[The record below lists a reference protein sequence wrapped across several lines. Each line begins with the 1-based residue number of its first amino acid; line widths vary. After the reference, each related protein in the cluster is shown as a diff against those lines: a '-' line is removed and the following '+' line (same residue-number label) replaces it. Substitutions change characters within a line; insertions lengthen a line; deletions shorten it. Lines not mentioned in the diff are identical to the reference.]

1 MNRVLIVDDKANN
14 LYLLRMLL
22 QGHGFEVD
30 TAPHGGEA
38 LAKAL
43 DRPPDLVISDLLMP
57 EMDGYELL
65 RRWRADERLSAV
77 PFVVYTATYTE
88 PKDEELALKLGADAF
103 IIKPTEP
110 EPFMERVREV
120 LDRTRVNASSARP
133 PAGGELATLKLYNE
147 VLVSKLEHK
156 CKQLEARVGE
166 LIQSK
171 ARVIRMSRCHNA
183 LSAISQA
190 IVHIRHRDALLRSV
204 CRIAVE
210 RCGFALAWIGMLDT
224 ATGELAPVASYGAD
238 KSPTL
243 LRALNVRGLW
253 RTPAQVALARGHL
266 YVCNDLQ
273 TDPAAAPIHP
283 HLREAGL
290 QAAAACPLRM
300 DEDVVG
306 ALMVFASERNY
317 FDETLLD
324 FVTDM
329 TTEVSFA
336 LENYEREE
344 VRVHAEEELRR
355 AGRQKDEFLATLAHE
370 LRNPLAPIQTAVE
383 LIRLRN
389 PADATVQRARSIIER
404 QVLHLTRLVD
414 DLLDVSRITL
424 GTIDLRLEMV
434 DVGTVTISAIESVK
448 PTLEAAGLT
457 LEQQISQPAP
467 LVRGDAFRLAQC
479 ILNLLNNAVKF
490 TPRAGHIVMRV
501 AQDGPMAVVEVSD
514 TGIGIAPANLERIFE
529 PFMQEHP
536 SGFGNTG
543 LGIGLA
549 LTRKL
554 VTLHGGTIR
563 AASGPPRQG
572 SSFRI
577 ELPVAGAGNVPFE
590 HSVDVRC

>member
-14 LYLLRMLL
+14 LYLLRVLL

-30 TAPHGGEA
+30 TAQHGVEA

-43 DRPPDLVISDLLMP
+43 VGPPDLVISDLLMP

-65 RRWRADERLSAV
+65 RRWKADERLRDV

-88 PKDEELALKLGADAF
+88 PKDEELALELGADAF

-120 LDRTRVNASSARP
+120 LERTRVHAWTVRP
-133 PAGGELATLKLYNE
+133 PAAGDEATLKLYSE

-156 CKQLEARVGE
+156 CKQLEERVGE
-166 LIQSK
+166 LIRSE
-171 ARVIRMSRCHNA
+171 AHVIRMSRCHQA

-190 IVHIRHRDALLRSV
+190 IVHIRDRDTLLRSV
-204 CRIAVE
+204 CCIAVE
-210 RCGFALAWIGMLDT
+210 RCGFALAWIGMLDA
-224 ATGELAPVASYGAD
+224 ATGEVTPVASYGAD
-238 KSPTL
+238 RSPTL
-243 LRALNVRGLW
+243 LRPLNVRGLW
-253 RTPAQVALARGHL
+253 RTPAEIALMQGHL
-266 YVCNDLQ
+266 YLCNDLQ
-273 TDPAAAPIHP
+273 ADPAVATIHQ

-290 QAAAACPLRM
+290 LAGAACPLRM
-300 DEDVVG
+300 HEDVVG
-306 ALMVFASERNY
+306 ALTVFASEKNY
-317 FDETLLD
+317 FDETMRD
-324 FVTDM
+324 FVTDVA
-329 TTEVSFA
+329 TEVSFA

-355 AGRQKDEFLATLAHE
+355 ASRQKDEFLATLAHE

-383 LIRLRN
+383 VIRLRD
-389 PADATVQRARSIIER
+389 PADAAVQRSRIIIER
-404 QVLHLTRLVD
+404 QALHLTRLVD

-434 DVGTVTISAIESVK
+434 DLGTVTISAIESVK

-467 LVRGDAFRLAQC
+467 LVRGDAFRLVQC
-479 ILNLLNNAVKF
+479 VLNLLHNAVKF
-490 TPRAGHIVMRV
+490 TPRAGHIVVRV
-501 AQDGPMAVVEVSD
+501 AQDGPKAIVEVSD

-529 PFMQEHP
+529 LFMQEHP

-563 AASGPPRQG
+563 AASGPPHQG

-577 ELPVAGAGNVPFE
+577 ELPVVGAG
-590 HSVDVRC
+590 

>member
-14 LYLLRMLL
+14 LYLLRVLL

-30 TAPHGGEA
+30 TAQHGVQA

-43 DRPPDLVISDLLMP
+43 DDPPDLVISDLLMP

-65 RRWRADERLSAV
+65 RRWRADERLRAV

-103 IIKPTEP
+103 IIKPVEP

-120 LDRTRVNASSARP
+120 LDRTRVSAWAAKP
-133 PAGGELATLKLYNE
+133 PASGNGATLKLYNE
-147 VLVSKLEHK
+147 VLISKLEHK
-156 CKQLEARVGE
+156 CKELEERVGE
-166 LIQSK
+166 LVRSE
-171 ARVIRMSRCHNA
+171 AHVIRMSRCHSA

-190 IVHIRHRDALLRSV
+190 IVHIRDRDALLQSV

-210 RCGFALAWIGMLDT
+210 RGGFAMAWIGMLDA
-224 ATGELAPVASYGAD
+224 ATGDVVPAASYGAD
-238 KSPTL
+238 RSPTL
-243 LRALNVRGLW
+243 VRALNVRGLW
-253 RTPAQVALARGHL
+253 RTPAEIALTQGHL
-266 YVCNDLQ
+266 YLCNDLQ
-273 TDPAAAPIHP
+273 ADPAVTPIHQ

-290 QAAAACPLRM
+290 QAAASCPLRLR
-300 DEDVVG
+300 EDVVG
-306 ALMVFASERNY
+306 ALTVFASEKYY
-317 FDETLLD
+317 FDETLRD
-324 FVTDM
+324 FVTD
-329 TTEVSFA
+329 TATEVSFA
-336 LENYEREE
+336 LENCEREE
-344 VRVHAEEELRR
+344 VRARAEEELRR
-355 AGRQKDEFLATLAHE
+355 ADRQKDEFLATLAHE
-370 LRNPLAPIQTAVE
+370 LRNPLAPIRTAVE
-383 LIRLRN
+383 LIRLRD
-389 PADATVQRARSIIER
+389 PADATVQRARIIIER
-404 QVLHLTRLVD
+404 QVLHLTRLVN

-434 DVGTVTISAIESVK
+434 DLGTVTISAIESVK

-467 LVRGDAFRLAQC
+467 LVRGDAVRLSQC

-490 TPRAGHIVMRV
+490 TSRAGHIVLRV
-501 AQDGPMAVVEVSD
+501 AQDGPMAIVEVSD
-514 TGIGIAPANLERIFE
+514 TGTGIAPANLERIFE
-529 PFMQEHP
+529 LFMQEHP

-577 ELPVAGAGNVPFE
+577 ELPVVGAGDVPFAKNHARE
-590 HSVDVRC
+590 